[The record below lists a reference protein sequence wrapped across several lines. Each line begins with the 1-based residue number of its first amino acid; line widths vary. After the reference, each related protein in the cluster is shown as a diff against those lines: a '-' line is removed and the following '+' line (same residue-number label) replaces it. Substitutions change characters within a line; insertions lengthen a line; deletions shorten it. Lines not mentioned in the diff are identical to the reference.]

1 MAWLKCNATAQ
12 RLDDVVVVMV
22 MMIVM
27 AEDDDVD
34 TDWKKRM
41 KDKSDLTS

>member
-1 MAWLKCNATAQ
+1 
-12 RLDDVVVVMV
+12 VVVMV